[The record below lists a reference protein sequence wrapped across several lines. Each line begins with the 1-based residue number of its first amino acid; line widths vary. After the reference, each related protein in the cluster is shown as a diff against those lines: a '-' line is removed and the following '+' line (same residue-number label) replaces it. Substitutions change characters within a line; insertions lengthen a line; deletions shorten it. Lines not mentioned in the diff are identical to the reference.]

1 MITRFAPSPTGLIH
15 LGNARTAL
23 IAYFAA
29 RSSGGKFILRIDD
42 TDVTRIKSE
51 YVDKIFTDLSWLG
64 IKEDLCIKQ
73 SERCE
78 LYANAVVRLEESG
91 RIYPCYESP
100 EELEIERRAL
110 LARGLPPVYRK
121 KSGPQHSTRPP
132 YYRFELDPERVVT
145 WEDKLRGKIVID
157 LHSTS
162 DPIVI
167 RENGTYTY
175 MLPSVVDDIEC
186 RISTVIRGEDHIS
199 NTAVQIQMFEALG
212 CTEIPKFAHMPL
224 LKMRTGKMSKRA
236 GGNEIQTFRENYIE
250 PEVICLYLLNLGS
263 KSQSTFKN
271 YRNYS
276 NFNLENYSSSS
287 SVAVLEDEIYSL
299 NTDFLRLSNYEDLA
313 KRLGGVSET
322 FWDAVKSNVRNIPEV
337 NYWWETCTTEAKV
350 YHGMGCDAQLVRDAI
365 SVLPQ
370 EEVSHETYRRWVELI
385 AENYGYNKKVI
396 HTNLRLALTGK
407 ERGPEM
413 AVILPFIGRKRI
425 LIRLND
431 SLS

>member
-1 MITRFAPSPTGLIH
+1 
-15 LGNARTAL
+15 
-23 IAYFAA
+23 
-29 RSSGGKFILRIDD
+29 
-42 TDVTRIKSE
+42 
-51 YVDKIFTDLSWLG
+51 
-64 IKEDLCIKQ
+64 
-73 SERCE
+73 
-78 LYANAVVRLEESG
+78 
-91 RIYPCYESP
+91 
-100 EELEIERRAL
+100 
-110 LARGLPPVYRK
+110 
-121 KSGPQHSTRPP
+121 
-132 YYRFELDPERVVT
+132 
-145 WEDKLRGKIVID
+145 
-157 LHSTS
+157 
-162 DPIVI
+162 
-167 RENGTYTY
+167 

>member
-23 IAYFAA
+23 IAYFTA
-29 RSSGGKFILRIDD
+29 RSSGGEFILRIDD

-51 YVDKIFTDLSWLG
+51 YVDKIFTDLLWLG
-64 IKEDLCIKQ
+64 IEEDLCIKQ

-78 LYANAVVRLEESG
+78 LYANAVVKLKESG
-91 RIYPCYESP
+91 RIYACYETP

-121 KSGPQHSTRPP
+121 KTEPKHSIRPP
-132 YYRFELDPERVVT
+132 YYRFELNPDQVVT

-186 RISTVIRGEDHIS
+186 RISTIIRGEDHIS
-199 NTAVQIQMFEALG
+199 NTAVQIQIFEALG
-212 CTEIPKFAHMPL
+212 CTEIPSFAHMPL

-236 GGNEIQTFRENYIE
+236 GGNEIQAFRENHIE
-250 PEVICLYLLNLGS
+250 PEVVCLYLLNLGA
-263 KSQSTFKN
+263 KSQATFENFK
-271 YRNYS
+271 NYS

-287 SVAVLEDEIYSL
+287 SVTVLEDEVYAL
-299 NTDFLRLSNYEDLA
+299 NADFLRLSTYEDLA
-313 KRLGGVSET
+313 KRLGGVSKP
-322 FWDAVKSNVRNIPEV
+322 FWDAVKNNVKFISDV
-337 NYWWETCTTEAKV
+337 NYWWEICTTEAKI
-350 YHGMGCDAQLVRDAI
+350 YSGTECNTQLIRDAI
-365 SVLPQ
+365 LLLPQ
-370 EEVSHETYRRWVELI
+370 EEVSPETYRRWVGLI
-385 AENYGYNKKVI
+385 VEKCGYNRKEVHI
-396 HTNLRLALTGK
+396 NLRLALTGK
-407 ERGPEM
+407 GGGPEM
-413 AVILPFIGRKRI
+413 ANILPFIGRKRI

-431 SLS
+431 LLS

>member
-145 WEDKLRGKIVID
+145 WEDKLRGK
-157 LHSTS
+157 
-162 DPIVI
+162 
-167 RENGTYTY
+167 
-175 MLPSVVDDIEC
+175 
-186 RISTVIRGEDHIS
+186 
-199 NTAVQIQMFEALG
+199 
-212 CTEIPKFAHMPL
+212 
-224 LKMRTGKMSKRA
+224 
-236 GGNEIQTFRENYIE
+236 
-250 PEVICLYLLNLGS
+250 
-263 KSQSTFKN
+263 
-271 YRNYS
+271 
-276 NFNLENYSSSS
+276 
-287 SVAVLEDEIYSL
+287 
-299 NTDFLRLSNYEDLA
+299 
-313 KRLGGVSET
+313 
-322 FWDAVKSNVRNIPEV
+322 
-337 NYWWETCTTEAKV
+337 
-350 YHGMGCDAQLVRDAI
+350 
-365 SVLPQ
+365 
-370 EEVSHETYRRWVELI
+370 
-385 AENYGYNKKVI
+385 
-396 HTNLRLALTGK
+396 
-407 ERGPEM
+407 
-413 AVILPFIGRKRI
+413 
-425 LIRLND
+425 
-431 SLS
+431 